1 MAQTTG
7 PILAIGGITVVNRSI
22 FHGQDMDWRIP
33 IATGLAALAFTA
45 AEKAWPAGAQMLAWT
60 ALAAVCLTRVD
71 PSVPSPVESALDWW
85 QSGAA
90 GSKTKT
96 STKTSSTSSS
106 ATRAV

>member
-7 PILAIGGITVVNRSI
+7 PILAIGGITVANRSI
-22 FHGQDMDWRIP
+22 FHNAPMDWRIP

-60 ALAAVCLTRVD
+60 ALAAVCLSRVD

-90 GSKTKT
+90 GAKKSSTKT
-96 STKTSSTSSS
+96 SSSTSSS